1 MCRWPDIDLEAV
13 IARRASLHPRR
24 CACSQDDGLQ
34 QVVIKIDEHNF
45 VKIFPKS
52 HMEFLNGIKSP
63 VKRGAR
69 GKKEESEGL
78 KKFKKTEEK

>member
-1 MCRWPDIDLEAV
+1 MERTLTITALPISKPDELPCI
-13 IARRASLHPRR
+13 
-24 CACSQDDGLQ
+24 QDDVRARKMM
-34 QVVIKIDEHNF
+34 VVIKIDEHNF